1 MNNAIPL
8 IVGSFNGS
16 DDEQSSCM
24 HENRCSDKEQL
35 KNIDVKS
42 TWKANSWNNRRSF
55 IYSDPRIRKPYS
67 IQGPGTLSKE
77 TINFSKRRIDL
88 EYDEQRLT
96 NCKMSSNQKKLDAK
110 QYNES
115 NEIKVR
121 RMDEQTESKDVDV
134 QGELNAS
141 LQHCSD
147 ALPPLWFTKYMESVS
162 AANFHLCIF
171 ISAVFYNQR
180 KFFPELIYLHKIIII
195 YYSLISCITILML
208 TFG

>member
-35 KNIDVKS
+35 KNVDVKS

-67 IQGPGTLSKE
+67 NEEPHLRRPTFYSSTPSEE
-77 TINFSKRRIDL
+77 TINFSKRRMDL
-88 EYDEQRLT
+88 EYDEQRHT
-96 NCKMSSNQKKLDAK
+96 NCKMPSNQKKLDAK

-121 RMDEQTESKDVDV
+121 RMDEQTESKDMDV

-162 AANFHLCIF
+162 VANFHLCILYQQYF
-171 ISAVFYNQR
+171 IISEN
-180 KFFPELIYLHKIIII
+180 FFQN
-195 YYSLISCITILML
+195 SLSICTK
-208 TFG
+208 